1 MNMASADPKQTAMD
15 YTATS
20 NLLISR
26 LSKGGRRS
34 KGSSRSRINRRS
46 RRNKTNINFKKK
58 YSNFKKFQSIRNLKK
73 IKFHTRSRRRSKKY
87 RGGKNYRGGATAPNI
102 PFVHLSPNG
111 GALQETGNAFEV
123 SKNTALAQSEY
134 DNTAV
139 FKK

>member
-15 YTATS
+15 YTSTS

-26 LSKGGRRS
+26 LSKGGRS
-34 KGSSRSRINRRS
+34 K

-73 IKFHTRSRRRSKKY
+73 IKFHTRSRRR
-87 RGGKNYRGGATAPNI
+87 GKNYQGGATAPNI

-123 SKNTALAQSEY
+123 SKNTALEQSKY

>member
-15 YTATS
+15 YTSTS

-26 LSKGGRRS
+26 LSKGGRKS
-34 KGSSRSRINRRS
+34 KGSRRS
-46 RRNKTNINFKKK
+46 RRSKRNKTNINFKKK

-73 IKFHTRSRRRSKKY
+73 IKFHTRSRRRRGKK
-87 RGGKNYRGGATAPNI
+87 YRGGATAPNI

-123 SKNTALAQSEY
+123 SKNTALEQSKY